1 MSARGRTTR
10 IQARPSQSPAIGI
23 TVQMVADRPPVMRPG
38 SADHEQHPS
47 RMGDELRYRDGRVEK
62 VSTR

>member
-1 MSARGRTTR
+1 MAARARTTR
-10 IQARPSQSPAIGI
+10 VGARPSNTPAVGI
-23 TVQMVADRPPVMRPG
+23 TVHMVADRPPVMRPG

-62 VSTR
+62 VTR